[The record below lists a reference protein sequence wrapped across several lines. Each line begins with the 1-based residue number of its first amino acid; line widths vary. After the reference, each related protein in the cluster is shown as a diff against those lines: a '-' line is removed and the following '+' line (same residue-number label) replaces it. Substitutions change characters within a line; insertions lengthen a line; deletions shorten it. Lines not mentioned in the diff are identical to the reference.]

1 MIAPKVSI
9 IVPIFNAEMYLAEC
23 LSSLC
28 NQTLKDIEIICINDG
43 STDNSVA
50 IIKKVCAQDSRVKL
64 INQQNLGPCE
74 TRKNG
79 IIQASG
85 EYIGFVDSDDYVDS
99 RFFELL
105 YTAACREQA
114 DIAVTT
120 EIFPFDDRRI
130 FPKKNSGF
138 SKSKKSLTACER
150 AKLFLR
156 TAVPWDK
163 IYKNELCLHVLP
175 YYMAEEKWGEDN
187 MFSIPS
193 LIMAKKV
200 TLITDAIYFYR
211 QHASSICH
219 TPVKTKN
226 ILNLYNSY
234 NMMLRKVCELHI
246 NKNDITIYKKAIIRR
261 RNFYCFQ
268 LSEQLTSISERI
280 SFALQTKDIQFQIA
294 YLARKSYNIFKN
306 IIKK

>member
-64 INQQNLGPCE
+64 INQQNMGPCE

-85 EYIGFVDSDDYVDS
+85 QYIGFVDSDDYVDS

-120 EIFPFDDRRI
+120 EIFPFDDRRV
-130 FPKKNSGF
+130 FPKKDSGF
-138 SKSKKSLTACER
+138 SKSKKALTACER

-156 TAVPWDK
+156 TAVPWNK
-163 IYKNELCLHVLP
+163 IYKKELCLRVLP

-193 LIMAKKV
+193 LIMANKV
-200 TLITDAIYFYR
+200 TLTSDPIYFYR

-219 TPVKTKN
+219 TPAKTKN

-234 NMMLRKVCELHI
+234 NMIIKKLYESNI
-246 NKNDITIYKKAIIRR
+246 NKNDTIIYKKNIIRR
-261 RNFYCFQ
+261 RNFDCFQ
-268 LSEQLTSISERI
+268 LAEQSISISERI
-280 SFALQTKDIQFQIA
+280 SFALQTKDVQFQIA
-294 YLARKSYNIFKN
+294 YLARKAYNIFKN